1 MSTAWTGGSMAA
13 EVRFFS
19 FRFVL
24 RVCGRTGTRDAREL
38 GD

>member
-1 MSTAWTGGSMAA
+1 MAA

-24 RVCGRTGTRDAREL
+24 CVCVRESAPERATY